1 MPLDDKPRQT
11 RAPVILLPD
20 APGADG
26 NPHAAVP
33 RPGLSPL
40 VLASARGAA
49 AEARARE
56 ARP

>member
-11 RAPVILLPD
+11 RALVILLPD

-33 RPGLSPL
+33 RPGLPSL
-40 VLASARGAA
+40 VRASARGPA
-49 AEARARE
+49 AEAHARK

>member
-1 MPLDDKPRQT
+1 MHLEDKPHQP
-11 RAPVILLPD
+11 RALVILLPD
-20 APGADG
+20 APGAGG

-33 RPGLSPL
+33 RPGLPPL
-40 VLASARGAA
+40 VLANARGAA

>member
-11 RAPVILLPD
+11 RALVILLPD

-26 NPHAAVP
+26 NPHTAVP
-33 RPGLSPL
+33 RPGLPSL
-40 VLASARGAA
+40 VLASARGPA